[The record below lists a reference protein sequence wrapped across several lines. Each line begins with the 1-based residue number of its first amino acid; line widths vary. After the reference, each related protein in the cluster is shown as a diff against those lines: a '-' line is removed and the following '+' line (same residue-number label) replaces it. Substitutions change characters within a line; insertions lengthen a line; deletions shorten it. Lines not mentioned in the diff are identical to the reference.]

1 MSGIYH
7 YRTNSESVS
16 TDGLIEAF
24 PFPPFVCP
32 CQSSFA
38 QRSSAL
44 LIPLVMAPCLTL
56 EQLMHQ
62 TFVMTY
68 IYEKDLPKRMAFYNG
83 ISGAQ
88 LVMSSVTP
96 PMCSEDLDSKS
107 GLGPSGMFLPF
118 LSCDKP
124 KIEAVVL
131 NFSLLDK
138 WTDALS
144 EDSLLP
150 VSIPVYLRVDA

>member
-1 MSGIYH
+1 
-7 YRTNSESVS
+7 
-16 TDGLIEAF
+16 
-24 PFPPFVCP
+24 
-32 CQSSFA
+32 
-38 QRSSAL
+38 
-44 LIPLVMAPCLTL
+44 
-56 EQLMHQ
+56 
-62 TFVMTY
+62 MTY

-88 LVMSSVTP
+88 LVMSSVTLP
-96 PMCSEDLDSKS
+96 VCSEDLDSKS

-118 LSCDKP
+118 LLCDKP

-150 VSIPVYLRVDA
+150 VPVPVYLRVDA